1 MFDRRLTSVAK
12 VSSGLA
18 AVTSL
23 ALLGG
28 TLSPAVGQPGPSG
41 STLSKAAAKPM
52 LKAGKTARIGK
63 STFSIAGFNRARKA
77 NKLVVYRAPRK
88 ATPGTR
94 HGVDVLVR
102 RGKVRAVK
110 VRSSARKPTNV
121 KIPRGSYAL
130 SGVGKTATRL
140 RKVARVGVAVKR
152 EAATSARPARA
163 SRSAAPMGLPRKVQA
178 LYHMMWSNS
187 GSPRLRNTPARVN
200 VVNLAFLQGSP
211 PRLTGWGSQSQASFV
226 ADARALRARG
236 VRIIASVGGAGG
248 ALDLGNRAAF
258 VRGVMAVN
266 AKLPLDGIDWDVEGG
281 AAFRLADVVWISKR
295 LRQLRG
301 AKFAITMAPNGSN
314 IDHYRAIAV
323 ALHRRGAL
331 SMIGQQF
338 YDAVV
343 SKEAARGR
351 VDQLVSAGIPRGKI
365 AIGMMVGT
373 ASNYWTVSEC
383 INAVRFIK
391 ARHRSIRG
399 GYLWEAGRAGTADWA
414 RRMSPVLKR

>member
-1 MFDRRLTSVAK
+1 MSASPLIDRRLTRVTK

-18 AVTSL
+18 ALTAL

-28 TLSPAVGQPGPSG
+28 TVPPAVGQPGPLGASL
-41 STLSKAAAKPM
+41 TKAAV
-52 LKAGKTARIGK
+52 KAGKTVRIRN
-63 STFSIAGFNRARKA
+63 STFPVAGFNRAREA
-77 NKLVVYRAPRK
+77 NRLVVYRAPRK
-88 ATPGTR
+88 ATPKTR

-110 VRSSARKPTNV
+110 VRNPARKPTSV
-121 KIPRGSYAL
+121 KIPRGSYVL
-130 SGVGKTATRL
+130 SGVGNAATRL

-152 EAATSARPARA
+152 KAAASARPTKGRT
-163 SRSAAPMGLPRKVQA
+163 SAPMGLPRTVQA

-187 GSPRLRNTPARVN
+187 GSPRLRNTPAGVN

-211 PRLTGWGSQSQASFV
+211 PRLTGWASQSQASFV

-236 VRIIASVGGAGG
+236 VRIVASVGGAGG
-248 ALDLGNRAAF
+248 SLNLGNRQAF
-258 VRGVMAVN
+258 VSGVMAVN

-301 AKFAITMAPNGSN
+301 ARFAITMAPNGSN

-323 ALHRRGAL
+323 ALHRGGAL

-351 VDQLVSAGIPRGKI
+351 VAQLVSAGIPQAKI
-365 AIGMMVGT
+365 SIGMMVGSANT
-373 ASNYWTVSEC
+373 YWTVGEC
-383 INAVRFIK
+383 MTAVRFIK
-391 ARHRSIRG
+391 ARYRGIRG
-399 GYLWEAGRAGTADWA
+399 GYLWEAGRAGTSTWA
-414 RRMSPVLKR
+414 TRMSPILKR